1 MAEGARRRLD
11 ISKTRALAL
20 LTTDPWKFTGLSL
33 VLQDDEDVLSA
44 AVRGLAIKPAG
55 FENPADDLEDPA
67 EVDFGLLLYCASE
80 RLKCDPK
87 IFERLIREHGLRL
100 DWCDMDQQCN
110 KQLIYAACEV
120 SAATLPRLTVHPDVI
135 FKAGYWE
142 TLQQRIWHS
151 SDSQDFALALV
162 AMNRS
167 NWEHLPEHLKLGGG
181 LEPFICPICFQ
192 LPSVEVWQCTGRG
205 HLFCGEC
212 AKYLALRNLM
222 RCPVC
227 RVDSE
232 GRWVRPKSSEK
243 VFGVRNSFAE
253 KMLNELLIAA
263 HRKVVEGFT

>member
-1 MAEGARRRLD
+1 MKLLHGKVKPAAANLQCME
-11 ISKTRALAL
+11 KTRALAL
-20 LTTDPWKFTGLSL
+20 LTTDPWKFTDLPL
-33 VLQDDEDVLSA
+33 VLRDDEDVLSA
-44 AVRGLAIKPAG
+44 AVRGLAVKYTG
-55 FENPADDLEDPA
+55 VEDPA
-67 EVDFGLLLYCASE
+67 DGGFLLDCASE
-80 RLKCDPK
+80 RLKCDLK
-87 IFERLIREHGLRL
+87 VLERLIREHGLRL
-100 DWCDMDQQCN
+100 DWCGMDQECN

-120 SAATLPRLTVHPDVI
+120 SALALPRLTVQSDII
-135 FKAGYWE
+135 FNAGYWE

-167 NWEHLPEHLKLGGG
+167 NWELLPEHLKLGGG

-192 LPSVEVWQCTGRG
+192 LQSVEVWQCTGRG

-222 RCPVC
+222 RCPLC

-232 GRWVRPKSSEK
+232 GRWVRQKSSEK

-263 HRKVVEGFT
+263 QKKVVGGFT